1 VPGPGPASSAATIA
15 ASLATSLG
23 VLPFL
28 LAARQGRVHA
38 ARRVIRVGCRFT
50 VQGLGFGV

>member
-1 VPGPGPASSAATIA
+1 MPGPGPASSAATIA